1 MATSVVTPDTG
12 SAASGADLMSSV
24 PADLFSGADVSE
36 FPDTPEGD
44 GLETFDAGGEPDGAA
59 LPAVEEPVVEDAPL
73 SDDEPLPLEEA
84 AKPAEE
90 LPEGVKRGK
99 DRNGKEGLWL
109 TPNRYDEFH
118 GAHRVMRD
126 YANVIGEAVTPEA
139 LNDRQQAFM
148 GQQRL
153 YANMTSADP
162 KLQADVINHFFNE
175 LRAAQQSGLV
185 GSNPAVPFTQE
196 FYRQVKSD
204 PDAYASLRMEAAN
217 DLLKEMKDVAGE
229 TQNVNLWRSGGWI
242 AKQLGLEWSPE
253 VEMQNFV
260 SRKSDPLHHANS
272 RIKELETQLS
282 GRQAADS
289 TAQYESW
296 KASIAQTNAQ
306 AIKEEALIPSIPE
319 DHRTSWAKFPAQ
331 FQNLVIAP
339 LNKQVR
345 EVIAK
350 DAGFQE
356 RLTLLGKQAERSASA
371 QVRADIAAQIQRLY
385 VNRARIAADALRGP
399 LLKEAG
405 ALLAQQSQATHQRRQ
420 AAQDQH
426 SPQGS
431 RAAVPRSLVPN
442 SVVNSNRVGTT
453 FNANDAVRDM
463 VRLIGG

>member
-1 MATSVVTPDTG
+1 MATSTVSPDTSSVG
-12 SAASGADLMSSV
+12 SGADLMSSV

-44 GLETFDAGGEPDGAA
+44 GDEYLEASEPNGAE
-59 LPAVEEPVVEDAPL
+59 LPAIEEPVVEEEPL

-84 AKPAEE
+84 AKPADE

-118 GAHRVMRD
+118 GAHRTMRD
-126 YANVIGEAVTPEA
+126 YAEVIGEAVTPES
-139 LNDRQQAFM
+139 LDLRQRAFM
-148 GQQRL
+148 GQERL
-153 YANMTSADP
+153 YTNLNSGDP
-162 KLQADVINHFFNE
+162 ALQADVIGHFFNE
-175 LRAAQQSGLV
+175 FRRAHQTGQVA
-185 GSNPAVPFTQE
+185 SNPAVPFAQE
-196 FYRQVKSD
+196 FYKQVKSD

-229 TQNVNLWRSGGWI
+229 SQNVNLWRSVAWV
-242 AKQLGLEWSPE
+242 AKQLGMEYSPE

-260 SRKSDPLHHANS
+260 SRKSDPLHQANT
-272 RIKELETQLS
+272 RIQELQTQLN

-296 KASIAQTNAQ
+296 KANLAQTNAK
-306 AIKEEALIPSIPE
+306 AITDEALIPSISE
-319 DHRTSWAKFPAQ
+319 EQRTAWAKFPAQ

-345 EVIAK
+345 DVIAK

-356 RLTLLGKQAERSASA
+356 RLTILGKQAERATSA
-371 QVRADIAAQIQRLY
+371 QVRANIANEIQRLY
-385 VNRARIAADALRGP
+385 VNRARVAAGALNGP

-405 ALLAQQSQATHQRRQ
+405 ALLHQQNQSVHQRRQ
-420 AAQDQH
+420 TAKNQN

-431 RAAVPRSLVPN
+431 RTQVPRSLIPE
-442 SVVNSNRVGTT
+442 SVVNGNRAGTS
-453 FNANDAVRDM
+453 FNVNDAVRDSM
-463 VRLIGG
+463 RLVGG